1 MTIRIFAG
9 AAVAALALLVTGC
22 GGKGDSGG
30 GASGGGGTPSGKEA
44 LTSLADLLKD
54 FAARNAKP
62 PARIADVEAVEPV
75 FPGAYIG
82 LKRDDIVYYW
92 GNGINAG
99 NGGTVIAHE
108 KTADSGGGWVL
119 MQNGDVK
126 QMSADEFKA
135 APKATK
141 K

>member
-1 MTIRIFAG
+1 MTIRTLAG
-9 AAVAALALLVTGC
+9 AAFAALAVFVAGC

-30 GASGGGGTPSGKEA
+30 GPSGGGGTPSGKEA
-44 LTSLADLLKD
+44 ITSLADMLKD

-62 PARIADVEAVEPV
+62 PGRIADVEAVEPV

-82 LKRDDIVYYW
+82 LKREDIVYSW
-92 GNGINAG
+92 GNGINAA
-99 NGGTVIAHE
+99 NPGTVIAHE
-108 KTADSGGGWVL
+108 KTAESAGGWVL

-135 APKATK
+135 AAKPAK